1 MFMEKFV
8 MTTLTNEEL
17 DVPVTASAVA
27 CCQNCGYCS
36 GPEEL
41 DATAEATAFCGV
53 CYVCYGD

>member
-27 CCQNCGYCS
+27 CCKYCSDGS

-41 DATAEATAFCGV
+41 DATAEATAACTG
-53 CYVCYGD
+53 CYLCYGD

>member
-1 MFMEKFV
+1 

-27 CCQNCGYCS
+27 CCKYCSDGS

-41 DATAEATAFCGV
+41 DATPQANAICPCKEVCGL
-53 CYVCYGD
+53 GD

>member
-1 MFMEKFV
+1 

-27 CCQNCGYCS
+27 CCKYCSDGS